1 MGCGLGFIGCGQVEL
16 AVGVLSLWVG
26 VTGFALSGA
35 TLTLIEHAP
44 RFVIARKRSL
54 RRLCFYTCLSVHKWG
69 SAAGGLLLAGL
80 LLGRVTR
87 PTPGRVCSQGVCSQ
101 WGSAPTGSAPG
112 GSQGPHLGGVSPDPH
127 PGGVSRP
134 THPHYSYCCRQ
145 YASFWNAFL
154 FS

>member
-16 AVGVLSLWVG
+16 AVAVLSLWVG

-44 RFVIARKRSL
+44 RFVTARRRSL

-69 SAAGGLLLAGL
+69 SAPGG
-80 LLGRVTR
+80 VTR
-87 PTPGRVCSQGVCSQ
+87 PTPSRVCSQGVCSQ
-101 WGSAPTGSAPG
+101 WGLLPG
-112 GSQGPHLGGVSPDPH
+112 GLPPVGGLLPRGLLLEGLQAHTWGVSPGPH

-134 THPHYSYCCRQ
+134 THLHYSYCCRQ